1 MIYKSVYKKIADS
14 NRKNGENKLSFAK
27 SKYGAFRYDG
37 SDGYE
42 ILNPLNRQLNSDQYR
57 LISRAVISAMRG
69 DCEEALTRFESL
81 SSAIKAVRGSV
92 YVTEHIFRNSARA
105 DSNNVFLSAV
115 TILSRT
121 SDPECAKYALALLGT
136 VKYTDE
142 DAKKIAETFASHD
155 EFTYF
160 GILALSNFTD
170 INDMVFELA
179 KKLRGWGRIMAVHEL
194 EADDRNKKRWLLE
207 NGIDNCVSPL
217 YSALPVWE
225 KAEVGTLLGK
235 DIISPHDFS
244 LISRIVSAVINSE
257 ETLDIEVLSR
267 DDTSNYLAHAR
278 NMPDLSVEEYDTV
291 LSLMYRSTSYD
302 MCDLASEAMDI
313 LSTPDCS
320 FTVKEALKSGK
331 GSAIAAEIGLP
342 YVDEMMSFITENFA
356 EAFTEVSTVFH
367 IRDLHPAIAD
377 LFREHIMPEHITDAY
392 SAPAGDPD
400 CLRSFEMIDTVLDN
414 IEDMPGSCPDLVLLA
429 LRSFESDLRAAA
441 LDVLMEW
448 IRINQ
453 QGLPDSYPEF
463 IPLLDDLAH
472 SETDEDNLLTEK
484 VLLSGR
490 FPDEDDYYGD
500 YLCEEMEG
508 I

>member
-1 MIYKSVYKKIADS
+1 MIYNSVYKRIADS
-14 NRKNGENKLSFAK
+14 DRKNGENKLSFAK
-27 SKYGAFRYDG
+27 SKYGAFRFDG

-42 ILNPLNRQLNSDQYR
+42 ILNPLNRQLSADEYR
-57 LISRAVISAMRG
+57 LISRAVLSAMRG
-69 DCEEALTRFESL
+69 DCEEALRRFESL
-81 SSAIKAVRGSV
+81 SSVIKAVRGSI

-136 VKYTDE
+136 VRYSDE

-170 INDMVFELA
+170 INDTVFELA
-179 KKLRGWGRIMAVHEL
+179 RKLRGWGRIMAVHEL
-194 EADDRNKKRWLLE
+194 EADDQNKKRWLLE

-217 YSALPVWE
+217 YSSLPVWE
-225 KAEVGTLLGK
+225 KAEVSRLLAEETLN
-235 DIISPHDFS
+235 PHDFS
-244 LISRIVSAVINSE
+244 LVSRIVSAVIESE

-267 DDTSNYLAHAR
+267 EDISNYLTHAKSLQD
-278 NMPDLSVEEYDTV
+278 MTIDEYDTV
-291 LSLMYRSTSYD
+291 LSLMYRSTGYD

-313 LSTPDCS
+313 LSTLDCS
-320 FTVKEALKSGK
+320 YTVKEALKSGK

-342 YVDEMMSFITENFA
+342 YVDEMVNYITENFT
-356 EAFTEVSTVFH
+356 EAFKEVTTVFH
-367 IRDLHPAIAD
+367 IRDMHPVIAD
-377 LFREHIMPEHITDAY
+377 MFREHIIPEHITEAS
-392 SAPAGDPD
+392 SAPPGDPD
-400 CLRSFEMIDTVLDN
+400 CLKSFEMIGTVLDN
-414 IEDMPGSCPDLVLLA
+414 VEDMPGTCTDLVMLG

-441 LDVLMEW
+441 LDVVMEW
-448 IRINQ
+448 TRISQ
-453 QGLPDSYPEF
+453 QGLPESYPEF
-463 IPLLDDLAH
+463 IPLLEDLAR